1 MNTKELQKIV
11 NPIYTT
17 AKGLLNLLIAG
28 GDPDAL
34 KLAPFMNQEDL
45 SKAEAKIEKRPPP
58 EIINCFKIGH
68 MARSDIFNNVA
79 LKCGKQTIIDLPCG
93 YSTRCFKVADNGQ
106 KYYGFDLP
114 IVIDEI
120 KEMTSKVVT
129 DKQKPL
135 ISFDAVDATNYDSM
149 RQALKDVKGEICII
163 TEGLIGYLSESE
175 LISMCQAIHKLLS
188 EFGGCWI
195 TADGGGNS
203 DIYPLTFSVMLQ
215 GDKEKLESMM
225 KSIISDM
232 TNVQS
237 YKNTV
242 TANKFEKA
250 KEFLQNQGFVI
261 TEELASKYMSKLKC
275 VPDDKEAA
283 LKGVLG
289 KIEVWTMTID
299 KKDDIAAIG
308 EKQAFNLECNL
319 TDGTFNVKIEGRLD
333 TLSAPELLKKF
344 KETEGIKSIKVDAN
358 KMSFI
363 SLAGIR
369 VLKMMIKELESKDKF
384 EIVGVDEDIQEMLK
398 KLD

>member
-203 DIYPLTFSVMLQ
+203 DIYPLTFGVMLQ
-215 GDKEKLESMM
+215 GDKEKMAGMM
-225 KSIISDM
+225 KSIISGM
-232 TNVQS
+232 ANVQS
-237 YKNTV
+237 HTNTFA
-242 TANKFEKA
+242 ANKFEKA
-250 KEFLQNQGFVI
+250 KEFLQNQGFLI
-261 TEELASKYMSKLKC
+261 TEESVSNYMSKLKC

-283 LKGVLG
+283 LKGV
-289 KIEVWTMTID
+289 
-299 KKDDIAAIG
+299 
-308 EKQAFNLECNL
+308 
-319 TDGTFNVKIEGRLD
+319 
-333 TLSAPELLKKF
+333 
-344 KETEGIKSIKVDAN
+344 
-358 KMSFI
+358 
-363 SLAGIR
+363 
-369 VLKMMIKELESKDKF
+369 
-384 EIVGVDEDIQEMLK
+384 
-398 KLD
+398 